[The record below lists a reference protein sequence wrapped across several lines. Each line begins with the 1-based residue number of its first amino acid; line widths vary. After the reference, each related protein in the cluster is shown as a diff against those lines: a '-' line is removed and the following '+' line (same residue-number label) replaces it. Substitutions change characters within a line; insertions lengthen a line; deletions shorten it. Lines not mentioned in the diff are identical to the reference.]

1 MTTVNCLVDLIDEIT
16 KTLSEESFVISIL
29 LDLSKAFDTVNHS
42 ILLSKLDVYGIRR
55 CHWNSVV
62 YALLNKKCSLMA
74 LNLIDFL
81 KVNSGVPQG
90 SSLGPVPFL
99 VCTCTN
105 DIVSATNYSS
115 IRLFADD
122 TSLTV
127 TGNDLDLLLQRINSE
142 LPAIYNWLCR
152 PVSWAILK
160 H

>member
-1 MTTVNCLVDLIDEIT
+1 
-16 KTLSEESFVISIL
+16 
-29 LDLSKAFDTVNHS
+29 
-42 ILLSKLDVYGIRR
+42 
-55 CHWNSVV
+55 
-62 YALLNKKCSLMA
+62 MA

-127 TGNDLDLLLQRINSE
+127 TGNDLDLLLTI
-142 LPAIYNWLCR
+142 
-152 PVSWAILK
+152 
-160 H
+160 